1 MGIAEA
7 PDIYSYIVINVW
19 RKKNDQPQRAM
30 SGMYFVRKICVNRC
44 KSVSKNRPEDTDSQI
59 SRITVLSQILD
70 SPD

>member
-19 RKKNDQPQRAM
+19 RKKDDQPQRAM

-44 KSVSKNRPEDTDSQI
+44 KSVSKNRPEDTDFIDFTDYGLVSNP
-59 SRITVLSQILD
+59 RFT
-70 SPD
+70 